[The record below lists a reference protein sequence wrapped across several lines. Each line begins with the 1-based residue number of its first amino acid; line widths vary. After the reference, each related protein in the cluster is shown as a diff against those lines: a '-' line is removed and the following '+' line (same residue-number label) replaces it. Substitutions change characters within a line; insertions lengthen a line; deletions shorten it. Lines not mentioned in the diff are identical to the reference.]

1 MTTPTFPAF
10 PAEVSALGD
19 PNQIFAATPTG
30 LQTAGGL
37 YVAPI
42 GTAIPEDVDEP
53 LDPLFKSLGYVSS
66 DGVTISID
74 GSTTPIEV
82 WSGERIGSLRDAF
95 SIEYSMSLYQ
105 VLSPHVNATIFG
117 DGSVSTAAATADRGN
132 RMRVAISSR
141 MPKIMSLVLDA
152 FFEDKAIR
160 QVCELV
166 QMSDIDDITLVHNE
180 PMAFQPT
187 FSVFRGSNGNHVV
200 QYSDDGQITEA

>member
-1 MTTPTFPAF
+1 MTTPVVP
-10 PAEVSALGD
+10 SQLGD
-19 PNQIFAATPTG
+19 YSQVFAATPSG

-37 YVAPI
+37 YVAPH
-42 GTAIPEDVDEP
+42 GTPLPDDVDEP
-53 LDPLFKSLGYVSS
+53 LDAAFKSLGYVSS

-105 VLSPHVNATIFG
+105 VLSPHVNAVIFG
-117 DGSVSTAAATADRGN
+117 DGSVATSAATAQHGN
-132 RMRVAISSR
+132 RMKVAISSR
-141 MPKIMSLVLDA
+141 MPKMATLVLDA

-160 QVCELV
+160 QVAELV

-187 FSVFRGSNGNHVV
+187 FSVFRGTNGVHVT
-200 QYSDDGQITEA
+200 QYSDDGQKLAA